1 MVQFGMLIVR
11 VTFSSRNKQYQNVNV
26 LMLLGKL
33 VCVKM
38 FHALI
43 TRGCQSQANDFSS
56 LHMCIQYR
64 LSIYILYWAPL
75 QPLENS
81 PPAHFPLSFM
91 S

>member
-11 VTFSSRNKQYQNVNV
+11 VTFCSRNKQYQNVNV

-81 PPAHFPLSFM
+81 PPAHFPLNFM
-91 S
+91 K